1 VSEAMNKPL
10 ITIPQIDLQ
19 KTCRTITAFIRTITS
34 QAQTQGVVIG
44 LSGGVDSSLT
54 AALCVRALGHERVLG
69 ILMPTLF
76 TPHQDTMDAY
86 KLARQLQI
94 STQYVNIHV
103 ISEAFQSQLAHGFPA
118 HMLKKSLAN
127 IRARIRMIIL
137 YYYANIN
144 NFLVAGTSDRS
155 EILIGFYTK
164 YGDGGADFLPIGHLY
179 KTHVRALARYL
190 EIPFTIAAKPSSP
203 QLYPGH
209 KLADE
214 LPLDYPMI
222 DRILIGSLNLQLSTH
237 EISQRLKLPIA
248 QVQNIL
254 DRIDRSTHKRNPLP
268 VLSPDS

>member
-1 VSEAMNKPL
+1 MSEL
-10 ITIPQIDLQ
+10 TITIPQINLQ
-19 KTCRTITAFIRTITS
+19 KTCHTITTFIRTIAS

-76 TPHQDTMDAY
+76 TPPQDTMDAY
-86 KLARQLQI
+86 KLAQQLQI
-94 STQYVNIHV
+94 STQYVNIHL
-103 ISEAFQSQLAHGFPA
+103 ISEAFRNQLTPGFPA

-137 YYYANIN
+137 YYYANMN

-190 EIPFTIAAKPSSP
+190 EIPSTIATKPSSP

-209 KLADE
+209 KLSDE
-214 LPLDYPMI
+214 LPIDYPLI
-222 DRILIGSLNLQLSTH
+222 DRILIGTLNLQLPANELSR
-237 EISQRLKLPIA
+237 RLKLPIA

-254 DRIDRSTHKRNPLP
+254 DRIDRSAHKRNPIP
-268 VLSPDS
+268 VLSPNNLHE